1 MDHVAL
7 TDYAMPPGAPRLMP
21 YQTYPF
27 NGDGYLA
34 AKVLELKARHGL
46 TRAFETGTCLGSTT
60 LWLAEN
66 FDKVWTC
73 EISRDFYEL
82 ACARFTMHQKPEAV
96 ADATDRYWQ
105 NITARLRD
113 SAKAAWNDAGRADFI
128 FLDAHWGD
136 VCPLEAELDAI
147 ASPEHNELSKKPVI
161 MIHDWQVP
169 GRSDLGFDHFPD
181 GEPFNTDRIRPRFD
195 AIYGAGG
202 YTVSYNDK
210 AEGAMRGVLIAEP
223 A

>member
-1 MDHVAL
+1 MEHLAL
-7 TDYAMPPGAPRLMP
+7 TAYPMPPGAPRLMP
-21 YQTYPF
+21 YQSFPF

-34 AKVLELKARHGL
+34 ATVLRLRDCYGIA
-46 TRAFETGTCLGSTT
+46 TAIETGTCLGSTT
-60 LWLAEN
+60 MFLADHFEQ
-66 FDKVWTC
+66 VMSV
-73 EISRDFYEL
+73 EVHGPHL
-82 ACARFTMHQKPEAV
+82 AIAEQRLHDNPNALCLHGSSPDLMH
-96 ADATDRYWQ
+96 RM
-105 NITARLRD
+105 I
-113 SAKAAWNDAGRADFI
+113 AKAAGLILF

-147 ASPEHNELSKKPVI
+147 AAAGVCPVI
-161 MIHDWQVP
+161 VIHDWQVP

-181 GEPFNTDRIRPRFD
+181 GEPFNTDRIRPRLD

-202 YTVSYNDK
+202 YTISYNDK